1 MGDICWIVHE
11 SRYQVFWKSWG
22 NDVMKLNRWISTSL
36 PIISLTRSF
45 HYKELA
51 NYQLVFSIVN
61 DYFSMV
67 NTTCEL
73 QILLVIFNKSHKN
86 LVAKDMAWHLVE
98 IIVISRYDSHKLF
111 IQLTSSQHGMVI
123 YNKKKI
129 YNHKCLHRMVTW
141 D

>member
-1 MGDICWIVHE
+1 
-11 SRYQVFWKSWG
+11 
-22 NDVMKLNRWISTSL
+22 
-36 PIISLTRSF
+36 
-45 HYKELA
+45 
-51 NYQLVFSIVN
+51 
-61 DYFSMV
+61 MV